1 MPKLHVMRSDFF
13 RPLAAM
19 VIAGAALLAHSSPAQ
34 AQIDEARKGA
44 FEKARDLI
52 PQIVDAANSGKRSD
66 ADRMLDD
73 FISNMNTVVDKLG
86 RTGDR
91 LHDEDKRW
99 LGSTALTRAMT
110 RLSVVKNHAVR
121 VKQALA
127 KPDENP
133 SSTLSDFKS
142 AWGEFI
148 TPFDEVWKEYQA
160 RAKEIQDRYKRFQ
173 DDCRSCF

>member
-1 MPKLHVMRSDFF
+1 MRSDFF
-13 RPLAAM
+13 RPLAAL
-19 VIAGAALLAHSSPAQ
+19 VIAAVALLAHASPAQ
-34 AQIDEARKGA
+34 AQLDESRKGA
-44 FEKARDLI
+44 FEKARDLV
-52 PQIVDAANSGKRSD
+52 PQIVDAGNSGKRSE

-91 LHDEDKRW
+91 LHDDDKRW
-99 LGSTALTRAMT
+99 LGSTALSRAMT
-110 RLSVVKNHAVR
+110 RLSVTKNHAIR

-142 AWGEFI
+142 AWGEF
-148 TPFDEVWKEYQA
+148 TSASDELWKEYQA
-160 RAKEIQDRYKRFQ
+160 RVKEIQDRLRRFQ
-173 DDCRSCF
+173 DDCRGCF